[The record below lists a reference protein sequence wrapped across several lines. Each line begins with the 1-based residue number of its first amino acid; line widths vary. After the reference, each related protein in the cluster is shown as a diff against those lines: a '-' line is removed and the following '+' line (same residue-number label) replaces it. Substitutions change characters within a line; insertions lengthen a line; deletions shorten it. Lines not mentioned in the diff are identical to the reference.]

1 MVFNLYLS
9 LIELKI
15 NALEQASPLQDW
27 SLPKAFTRLQRI
39 DDNNVQS
46 LAHRIVQQI
55 SNENGAKKAAQI
67 IKNSLV

>member
-27 SLPKAFTRLQRI
+27 SLPKAFTSLQRI
-39 DDNNVQS
+39 KICTPSRKRDTGGKV
-46 LAHRIVQQI
+46 
-55 SNENGAKKAAQI
+55 
-67 IKNSLV
+67 